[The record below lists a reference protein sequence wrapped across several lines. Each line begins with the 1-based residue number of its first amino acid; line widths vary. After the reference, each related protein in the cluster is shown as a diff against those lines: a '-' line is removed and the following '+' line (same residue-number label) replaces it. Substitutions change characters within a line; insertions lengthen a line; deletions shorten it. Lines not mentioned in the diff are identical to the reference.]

1 MNIHVTGVIVKWHT
15 NYTQIKFPRYF
26 REIVIFSN
34 FYEVHDEKCSFLSF
48 STTRVKRSIWNQYIF
63 YQSSCCINIDKN
75 SYPEETELGIN
86 HSLTLAQTLTPSTG
100 QRSFGHFTSS
110 LC

>member
-34 FYEVHDEKCSFLSF
+34 FYEVHDEKCSFFCRLVQHELNVAYE
-48 STTRVKRSIWNQYIF
+48 TSIFFI
-63 YQSSCCINIDKN
+63 KV
-75 SYPEETELGIN
+75 
-86 HSLTLAQTLTPSTG
+86 HVA
-100 QRSFGHFTSS
+100 
-110 LC
+110 